1 MQETFFRPG
10 EISRSTQ
17 KLSAS
22 IFNAYR
28 LLLTRS
34 SGDCVFVPLRSIQF
48 QSVATEH
55 EIIFIDSH
63 GPYHIGKGLAGRC
76 ISYAWQF
83 SSPLVRLSLIEPV
96 EYHLVCYCHDTDSTS
111 ARLINETR
119 QALDACLSKLP
130 QKNFQIPT
138 IQIIPTP

>member
-1 MQETFFRPG
+1 MQETFFRPE

-55 EIIFIDSH
+55 EIIFIDSY
-63 GPYHIGKGLAGRC
+63 GPYHSQKESAGRC

-83 SSPLVRLSLIEPV
+83 SSVMTLIPPAPV
-96 EYHLVCYCHDTDSTS
+96 
-111 ARLINETR
+111 
-119 QALDACLSKLP
+119 
-130 QKNFQIPT
+130 
-138 IQIIPTP
+138 

>member
-1 MQETFFRPG
+1 MQETFFRPE

-48 QSVATEH
+48 QAVATKL
-55 EIIFIDSH
+55 EIIFIDSY
-63 GPYHIGKGLAGRC
+63 GPYHSQQGSAGRC

-83 SSPLVRLSLIEPV
+83 SSAMTRHSLIEPV
-96 EYHLVCYCHDTDSTS
+96 EYDCICYCHDPNSTGT
-111 ARLINETR
+111 RLITEFDR
-119 QALDACLSKLP
+119 AVDDYLAKLP
-130 QKNFQIPT
+130 RKNH
-138 IQIIPTP
+138 PTPGIKITSFR